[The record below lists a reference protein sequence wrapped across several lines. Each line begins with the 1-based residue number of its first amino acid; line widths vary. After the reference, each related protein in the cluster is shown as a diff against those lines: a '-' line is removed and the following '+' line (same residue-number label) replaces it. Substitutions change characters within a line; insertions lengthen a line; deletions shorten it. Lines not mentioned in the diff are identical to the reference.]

1 MIELCQ
7 DIYPARRILSKP
19 FVTVEVDAMVQAV
32 LDRIEIFPIKSLD
45 GMVVDTATVLPSGA
59 LKGDR
64 QYAMVDGDG
73 KWVNGKANAMVHRL
87 RSTYSP
93 DLSTVTISVQDRGK
107 GAETFDL
114 AGDRSALEQWLS
126 DYFQESIHLA
136 ENIEMGFPDDTKS
149 PGPTVIST
157 ATLAAIASWFPGID
171 LAEARRRFRTT
182 LEFSNVPEF
191 WEDHLFGPAVEMI
204 SFKIGQV
211 EFLGINPC
219 ERCIV
224 PTRDSLEG
232 AVLNGFQKTFVQ
244 QRQSTLPTTVER
256 SRFNHFYRLAV
267 NTRLAEGASVGL
279 DFLRISRG
287 DSVQT

>member
-1 MIELCQ
+1 
-7 DIYPARRILSKP
+7 
-19 FVTVEVDAMVQAV
+19 MVQPI

-45 GMVVDTATVLPSGA
+45 GMVVETATVLPSGA

-64 QYAMVDGDG
+64 QYAMVDSEG

-93 DLSTVTISVQDRGK
+93 DLSTVTISVQNNGT
-107 GAETFDL
+107 ETFDL
-114 AGDRSALEQWLS
+114 AGDRSGLEKWLS
-126 DYFQESIHLA
+126 DYFQKAVHLE
-136 ENIEMGFPDDTKS
+136 ENKEMGFPDDTKS

-157 ATLAAIASWFPGID
+157 ATLAAIASWYPGMTV
-171 LAEARRRFRTT
+171 AEARRRFRTT
-182 LEFSNVPEF
+182 LEFNNVPDF
-191 WEDHLFGPAVEMI
+191 WEDHLFGPAGETV

-224 PTRDSLEG
+224 PTRESLEG
-232 AVLNGFQKTFVQ
+232 SPTSGFQKTFVQ
-244 QRQSTLPTTVER
+244 QRKHTLPDAVER

-267 NTRLAEGASVGL
+267 NTCLADGKSVTSNPA
-279 DFLRISRG
+279 IHRG

>member
-1 MIELCQ
+1 
-7 DIYPARRILSKP
+7 
-19 FVTVEVDAMVQAV
+19 MVQAM

-45 GMVVDTATVLPSGA
+45 GMVVETATVLPSGA

-64 QYAMVDGDG
+64 QYAMADDTG

-93 DLSTVTISVQDRGK
+93 DLSTVTISVQDEGS
-107 GAETFDL
+107 ETFNL
-114 AGDRSALEQWLS
+114 AGDRSALEKWLS
-126 DYFQESIHLA
+126 DYFQKSVHLE
-136 ENIEMGFPDDTKS
+136 ENTEMGFPDDTNS

-157 ATLAAIASWFPGID
+157 ATLVAIASWYPGMP

-182 LEFSNVPEF
+182 LEFNNVPEF
-191 WEDHLFGPAVEMI
+191 WEDHLFGPAGETV

-224 PTRDSLEG
+224 PTRESLEG
-232 AVLNGFQKTFVQ
+232 APTSGFQKTFVQ
-244 QRQSTLPTTVER
+244 QRQSTLPAAVER
-256 SRFNHFYRLAV
+256 SRFNHFYRLAL
-267 NTRLAEGASVGL
+267 NTRLAESASATSG
-279 DFLRISRG
+279 IAIHRG